1 MKSLQTIIDML
12 DGSPIRTI
20 VLNMQEQTVTIL
32 HNNQPIHGVT
42 FDQIESL
49 YIMEAVAPDVVKV
62 LVDQGVFPRS
72 SWIN

>member
-20 VLNMQEQTVTIL
+20 VLNERQETVTIL
-32 HNNQPIHGVT
+32 HNDQPIEGVT

-49 YIMEAVAPDVVKV
+49 YLMEAVTPDVVKV

-72 SWIN
+72 SWVN